1 MEKVRLILRGIVA
14 LAMMV
19 AVVYV
24 TSDTLTKMDPYKME
38 PLNKIGIWATCRMA
52 ASDRPSAFRASTS
65 SFFISLGFVVIFRE
79 NSRMALVFES
89 RAAFR

>member
-38 PLNKIGIWATCRMA
+38 PLNKIGIVPALFFKAVLLDGAILIVGGVLLFILT
-52 ASDRPSAFRASTS
+52 ST
-65 SFFISLGFVVIFRE
+65 RT
-79 NSRMALVFES
+79 R
-89 RAAFR
+89 

>member
-1 MEKVRLILRGIVA
+1 MRLILRGIVA

-38 PLNKIGIWATCRMA
+38 PLNKIGIVPALFFKAVLLDGAILIVGGVLLFILT
-52 ASDRPSAFRASTS
+52 ST
-65 SFFISLGFVVIFRE
+65 RT
-79 NSRMALVFES
+79 R
-89 RAAFR
+89 

>member
-14 LAMMV
+14 LVMMV

-38 PLNKIGIWATCRMA
+38 PLNKIGIVPALFFKAVLLDGAILIVGGVLLFILT
-52 ASDRPSAFRASTS
+52 ST
-65 SFFISLGFVVIFRE
+65 RT
-79 NSRMALVFES
+79 R
-89 RAAFR
+89 

>member
-1 MEKVRLILRGIVA
+1 MEKMRLILRGIVA

-38 PLNKIGIWATCRMA
+38 PLNKIGIVPALFFKAVLLDGAVLIVGGVLLFILT
-52 ASDRPSAFRASTS
+52 ST
-65 SFFISLGFVVIFRE
+65 RT
-79 NSRMALVFES
+79 R
-89 RAAFR
+89 

>member
-38 PLNKIGIWATCRMA
+38 PLNKIGIVPALFFKAVLLDGAVLIVGGVLLFILT
-52 ASDRPSAFRASTS
+52 ST
-65 SFFISLGFVVIFRE
+65 RT
-79 NSRMALVFES
+79 R
-89 RAAFR
+89 